1 MTIRIAWQDSEEKL
15 KTEFEA
21 ASDTKIRARLQQ
33 LWLIRQGYRIPE
45 ASRIAGMARAAG
57 YKNVERYQMKGLS
70 GIREDKH
77 GGFRHSRCRLSEEQ
91 HGMLSDESAK
101 HGFSSRKAGVAW
113 VKAKFNV
120 TYSGSGLGLL
130 FARLGITLKCRAP

>member
-1 MTIRIAWQDSEEKL
+1 MDIVFGATIRTAREDSEEKL

-21 ASDTKIRARLQQ
+21 ASNSKIRARLQQ
-33 LWLIRQGYRIPE
+33 LWLIRQSDRMPD
-45 ASRIAGMARAAG
+45 ASRIAGIARATG

-101 HGFSSRKAGVAW
+101 HGFSSRKAGVH
-113 VKAKFNV
+113 
-120 TYSGSGLGLL
+120 G
-130 FARLGITLKCRAP
+130 